1 MNFTRGFLLALAAG
15 VAACAPVPLGDGE
28 KRIVVR
34 QIATSVA
41 LPALDD
47 VAASAGAM
55 RSAIQVLA
63 GAPSQEGLDAAREA
77 WRAAR
82 VPWKEVEAFGFGP
95 AADLRLAVA
104 MDQRPVD
111 AAKIDLELAG
121 TWALTE
127 ARVEALGANVKGFH
141 AVEHLLFSGDLPSLT
156 TDPLAP
162 RRRDFLVALAQNLE
176 RKASD
181 LRAAW
186 AADGGGGYVTTLTE
200 PGASNATYPTIKS
213 SIDALVN
220 ESVFLSELIAD
231 DKLGKPSGTATGGIP
246 QPDLQESG
254 PSDHSIADMA
264 ANGFAMESISDL
276 ASRMA
281 DRGRDG
287 A

>member
-1 MNFTRGFLLALAAG
+1 
-15 VAACAPVPLGDGE
+15 
-28 KRIVVR
+28 
-34 QIATSVA
+34 
-41 LPALDD
+41 
-47 VAASAGAM
+47 
-55 RSAIQVLA
+55 
-63 GAPSQEGLDAAREA
+63 
-77 WRAAR
+77 
-82 VPWKEVEAFGFGP
+82 
-95 AADLRLAVA
+95 
-104 MDQRPVD
+104 VD

-264 ANGFAMESISDL
+264 ANLRSIRNVYLGTRSTLVAGGGTSRLVAGRSPATDRAVRAAIDDAIRAVESIPRPYRDALLEQRPEVGAAYESVKALKRIL
-276 ASRMA
+276 ATEVVA
-281 DRGRDG
+281 VLGTTLTFNGNDG
-287 A
+287 D